1 MAHPCRLLPVILLL
15 PRAVAAQIH
24 AWADLDV
31 TRVESDSIG
40 DSWGA
45 TFAPSLRY
53 EPLPGAAVLVGAAY
67 GRHADDLWALQG
79 TFDATLTPDRIGPF
93 VPELSLS
100 GAALTQGNG
109 RSGNILSLAR
119 GRLHLARVRSGFW
132 AGGGGGAGDDGLVSR
147 TVAFADVGGWA
158 SLGPTTLSAAIL
170 PTSVD
175 PGGGYLDAELAFGA
189 AWRRLEL
196 TAGAGHRWWRTEGLA
211 EESWASVGLQLRL
224 AGQLALTA
232 TAGRFPSDPARGF
245 GDGRYL
251 QVGARVGRAR
261 ASDAEGWALR
271 QAYRSRPPIAAPVVR
286 SLEVRAAPTGR
297 VFVVVAPRATRV
309 DLAGDFTDWEPL
321 PLRRAPDGSWR
332 LERRVPAGSHRFN
345 LRVDGGAWGVPPG
358 VPTLRDEFGGVVGV
372 LVLD

>member
-1 MAHPCRLLPVILLL
+1 MVHPCRLLPVILLL
-15 PRAVAAQIH
+15 PHAVAAQVH

-31 TRVESDSIG
+31 TRVESDIVG
-40 DSWGA
+40 ESWGA

-53 EPLPGAAVLVGAAY
+53 DPLPGATVLVGAAY

-79 TFDATLTPDRIGPF
+79 TFDATLTPHRIGPF

-109 RSGNILSLAR
+109 GSGNILSLAR
-119 GRLHLARVRSGFW
+119 GRLHLAGVRSGFW
-132 AGGGGGAGDDGLVSR
+132 AGAGGGAGDDGLASR

-158 SLGPTTLSAAIL
+158 SLGPTTISAAVL
-170 PTSVD
+170 PTSLD
-175 PGGGYLDAELAFGA
+175 PGGGYLDAELALGA

-196 TAGAGHRWWRTEGLA
+196 TAGAGHRWWRTAGLA
-211 EESWASVGLQLRL
+211 DESWASVNLQVRL
-224 AGQLALTA
+224 ARQLALTA

-261 ASDAEGWALR
+261 APDAGGWALR
-271 QAYRSRPPIAAPVVR
+271 QAYRSRPPIAAPVVL
-286 SLEVRAAPTGR
+286 SLEVRTTPTGR
-297 VFVVVAPRATRV
+297 VFVVEAPKATRV
-309 DLAGDFTDWEPL
+309 DLAGDFTDWEPM
-321 PLRRAPDGSWR
+321 PLHRAPDGSWR

-345 LRVDGGAWGVPPG
+345 LRVDGGSWGVPPD
-358 VPTLRDEFGGVVGV
+358 VPTVRDEFGGVVGV